1 MLAGRLDEI
10 QRLEHALFQPKHG
23 NPAHFIIQ
31 GERGIGKSSLLFY
44 LNAVA
49 QGHITAPD
57 SVPFKFLTVEIE
69 LEPANSDLDIL
80 RKMATQLRL
89 ALAEHSHLKAIAQRV
104 WGFVKN
110 LEIKGVRYHAEK
122 ADEQSDALAELTAAF
137 AATLNDLGDAFDG
150 ILVLIDEADKP
161 PRTANWV

>member
-80 RKMATQLRL
+80 RKMATTSAR
-89 ALAEHSHLKAIAQRV
+89 ACRAQSSEGHRRT
-104 WGFVKN
+104 G
-110 LEIKGVRYHAEK
+110 
-122 ADEQSDALAELTAAF
+122 
-137 AATLNDLGDAFDG
+137 LG
-150 ILVLIDEADKP
+150 IRKES
-161 PRTANWV
+161 